1 MIVLDASAIVE
12 LLLDTATGRRV
23 AILIEDPAL
32 AIHAPHLVDVEVS
45 SAMRR
50 LARERSIEAD
60 EAEAAL
66 DDLRALDLQRHSHEP
81 LLDRAWGLRENVST
95 YDAMYIALAEA
106 LDATLVTCDARLRRV
121 TGVNARMELVS

>member
-12 LLLDTATGRRV
+12 LVLDTAAGRRL

-32 AIHAPHLVDVEVS
+32 GVHVPHFVDVEVT
-45 SAMRR
+45 SALRR
-50 LARERSIEAD
+50 IVRERGIDAD

-66 DDLRALDLQRHSHEP
+66 EDLRALDLQRHSHEP
-81 LLDRAWGLRENVST
+81 LLDRAWALLGNVSA

-106 LDATLVTCDARLRRV
+106 LGATLITCDARLPRV
-121 TGVNARMELVS
+121 KGVNARMQLVT